1 MSERPEPN
9 PEWEALA
16 DAAHAAIVAEVG
28 EPNPFDTLT
37 MLEKWKAHAEP
48 ANSKGKISFSRA
60 MLDSAEGALRVALNI
75 ARTEYLSGKT
85 AHLRGLQDMRE
96 MLARFVEQGG
106 DATTAASLRANWNP
120 EWGEDPGQPNPCGI
134 LQGGYLGPAL
144 AAKVAALKAEKFPP
158 PDARAIMAL
167 IASADANT
175 TGGGDGR

>member
-1 MSERPEPN
+1 MTEKPEPN

-37 MLEKWKAHAEP
+37 MLEKWKADAEP
-48 ANSKGKISFSRA
+48 ANSLGQVSFSRA
-60 MLDSAEGALRVALNI
+60 MLDSAEDALRVALSI
-75 ARTEYLSGKT
+75 ARTEYLGGKT
-85 AHLRGLQDMRE
+85 AYLRGLQDMRE

-106 DATTAASLRANWNP
+106 DAEAAASMRANWNP

-167 IASADANT
+167 IANADANT
-175 TGGGDGR
+175 MGGGRG